1 MSDTTHN
8 PPAAGVRS
16 TRRASAAAIVAAA
29 AITAAG
35 AGYDGW
41 IEHRWAKPAD
51 ARQAALRLRDVPERL
66 GNWEVESTEALEP
79 SIVKML
85 QCSGYLNRIYRHR
98 STGER
103 LHVAIVAGPAGPIS
117 VHTPEVCYSNRNY
130 QLTGG
135 AQRLQVRPDQRP
147 AEAFWDV
154 TLRHA
159 DGPEDALEVVYAW
172 NDGAGWQAPS
182 QPRFALGGRP
192 LLYKLQ
198 IARNVRPGHANE
210 TETCRSFLAGLLPAL
225 DQALFGPA
233 SFEPTS

>member
-1 MSDTTHN
+1 MRNSPD
-8 PPAAGVRS
+8 ADVRP
-16 TRRASAAAIVAAA
+16 TRRSLAAAIIVAA

-41 IEHRWAKPAD
+41 IEHRWSAPVD
-51 ARQAALRLRDVPERL
+51 ARAAARRLRDVPERL
-66 GNWEVESTEALEP
+66 GEWEVESTEALEP

-103 LHVAIVAGPAGPIS
+103 LHVAVLAGPAGPIS
-117 VHTPEVCYSNRNY
+117 VHTPDVCYSNRNY
-130 QLTGG
+130 QLSGG
-135 AQRLQVRPDQRP
+135 AQRLQVRAAQQPD
-147 AEAFWDV
+147 EAFWDV

-159 DGPEDALEVVYAW
+159 DGPADALEVVYAW

-182 QPRFALGGRP
+182 QPRFALAGRP

-225 DQALFGPA
+225 DRALFGPA
-233 SFEPTS
+233 SLEPTS

>member
-1 MSDTTHN
+1 MTQSTRN
-8 PPAAGVRS
+8 APAADNRPPRRS
-16 TRRASAAAIVAAA
+16 LVAAA
-29 AITAAG
+29 VAVAALTIAG

-41 IEHRWAKPAD
+41 VEHRWSVPVDAKAT
-51 ARQAALRLRDVPERL
+51 ALRLRDVPERL
-66 GNWEVESTEALEP
+66 GEWEVESTEALDP

-103 LHVAIVAGPAGPIS
+103 LHLAVLAGPAGPIS
-117 VHTPEVCYSNRNY
+117 VHTPDVCYSNRSY

-135 AQRLQVRPDQRP
+135 AERLQVRSDQRP
-147 AEAFWDV
+147 DEAFWDV

-159 DGPEDALEVVYAW
+159 DRPEDTLEVVYGW
-172 NDGAGWQAPS
+172 NDGTGWQAPT

-210 TETCRSFLAGLLPAL
+210 TETCRSFLAGLLPAI
-225 DQALFGPA
+225 DQALFGP
-233 SFEPTS
+233 TS

>member
-1 MSDTTHN
+1 MSDTTRDN
-8 PPAAGVRS
+8 PTADVRA
-16 TRRASAAAIVAAA
+16 TRRASAAIIAAA

-35 AGYDGW
+35 AAYDGW
-41 IEHRWAKPAD
+41 IEHRWSTPAD
-51 ARQAALRLRDVPERL
+51 ARAAAIRLRDVPERL
-66 GNWEVESTEALEP
+66 GEWEVESTEALEP

-98 STGER
+98 ATGER
-103 LHVAIVAGPAGPIS
+103 LHVAVLAGPAGPIS

-130 QLTGG
+130 RLTGG
-135 AQRLQVRPDQRP
+135 AERLQVRPDQRP

-154 TLRHA
+154 TMRHA
-159 DGPEDALEVVYAW
+159 DGPADTLEVVYAW